1 MSGINIDYNKTDF
14 LYYKYG
20 YGNNGSELYNCNN
33 NTITSQSLIDSCNL
47 SPLDSNGPCSEEFI
61 TKLCVNKNHADKLL
75 AQTMN
80 HSGADELYKN
90 TTSQFNVERMSFI
103 NLGIGIIASV
113 AFIIKYKI

>member
-20 YGNNGSELYNCNN
+20 YDENGSELYNCNN
-33 NTITSQSLIDSCNL
+33 NEITSLSLTASCNL
-47 SPLDSNGPCSEEFI
+47 SLPDSNGPCSKEFI
-61 TKLCVNKNHADKLL
+61 EKICDNKQHADKLL
-75 AQTMN
+75 AKTMN

>member
-20 YGNNGSELYNCNN
+20 YDENGSELYNCNN
-33 NTITSQSLIDSCNL
+33 NTITQSLTESCKL
-47 SPLDSNGPCSEEFI
+47 SLPDSNGPCSDEFI

-75 AQTMN
+75 VQTMN